1 MSALVSIPGGEVQHV
16 PSGLSERLEWLRSFG
31 RPRLSCT
38 SAGNWY
44 GVIDMHVS
52 SKGAEFKVTSD
63 MDCQKPD
70 DAINQVIERM
80 LETLAKIGRG
90 E

>member
-1 MSALVSIPGGEVQHV
+1 MTALVNIPGGEVQHV
-16 PSGLSERLEWLRSFG
+16 PSDLSARLDWLRSFG
-31 RPRLSCT
+31 QPRLMCMRDGT
-38 SAGNWY
+38 WY

-52 SKGAEFKVTSD
+52 SKGAEFKVASD
-63 MDCQKPD
+63 MSCLKPD
-70 DAINQVIERM
+70 DAITQVIERM